1 MYLFILQENL
11 SFKGRESGRGTVKGR
26 EGGRRTVKVGKAG
39 WKR

>member
-26 EGGRRTVKVGKAG
+26 ESGRRIENV
-39 WKR
+39 